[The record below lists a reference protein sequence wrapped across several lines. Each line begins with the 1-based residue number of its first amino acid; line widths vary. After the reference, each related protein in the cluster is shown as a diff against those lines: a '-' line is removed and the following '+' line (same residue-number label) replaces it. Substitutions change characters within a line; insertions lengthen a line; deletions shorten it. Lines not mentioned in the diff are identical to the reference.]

1 MKHEYFIRKEDEE
14 NLGGELSFKI
24 KSVYSD
30 RDFIRPSRYSINTLN
45 NKYEPTNDLSMQ
57 LDDGNYFHICGN
69 NDWAFLALD
78 LLKPIKDEAKSIIQ
92 CVKERKEKNPDI
104 KAVTL
109 GKNDKRIMDIY
120 FGGKGRC
127 DKIVGLPVITTEQ
140 LNEVKFL
147 VEKEI
152 FVPF

>member
-1 MKHEYFIRKEDEE
+1 M
-14 NLGGELSFKI
+14 GGELSFKI

-45 NKYEPTNDLSMQ
+45 NEYEPTNDLSMQ
-57 LDDGNYFHICGN
+57 SDDGNYFHICGN

-104 KAVTL
+104 KAVML